1 MWCVVMKFNWGN
13 RRKMILVQ
21 KQLLLLLHHLNRRQ
35 MDWTMISLAIL
46 SQLSRHFLMCSPM
59 RHFGI
64 AKVNFH
70 TIRFKIH
77 FWPKITYLL
86 MGQGHKRRETCYTK
100 SRGCFNS
107 KLALSYQSRKDI
119 LAFPVAPLSD
129 LSDFLASLAL
139 RLLGDFA
146 PSSLSQHVESH
157 NFYVFLLLNILCLVF
172 PLCRKYRIFA

>member
-1 MWCVVMKFNWGN
+1 
-13 RRKMILVQ
+13 
-21 KQLLLLLHHLNRRQ
+21 LLKSKHIRTPVSEHLNRRR
-35 MDWTMISLAIL
+35 MDRTMISLAIL
-46 SQLSRHFLMCSPM
+46 FQLSQHFLMRSPM

-77 FWPKITYLL
+77 FWPKITHLL
-86 MGQGHKRRETCYTK
+86 LGQRHRRRETCYTK

-107 KLALSYQSRKDI
+107 KLAVNHQSRKDI

-129 LSDFLASLAL
+129 LSDFLASPAL
-139 RLLGDFA
+139 RRFDDFA

-157 NFYVFLLLNILCLVF
+157 NFYVFLLLNILSFVF
-172 PLCRKYRIFA
+172 PLCRKYRIIA